1 MMFKVRILLLLFSFL
16 ISLVAKSSDVFYPVT
31 VVSGYWAISSKH
43 SNGDYSK
50 WMKNAITI
58 NAPLIFF
65 YDSDQVKHTIENLRI
80 GYPTKF
86 YKLAIND
93 FIVNKTYNR
102 AWTHH
107 IHIPTAE
114 LGMIWLEKLYMLEKS
129 IAWNPYNTTW
139 FAWTD
144 VGNAYYRQ
152 TRISPLRWPDPA
164 VLKKLPTNKIIY
176 TDSVTHGDHS
186 FAGTAFLTHQS
197 VHPQLLQRFNESLT
211 KCAEGKVPRLGRHIM
226 QPYECGSDQYIFTIM
241 KADHPQLFHCIGN
254 GYGDA
259 IPLMGVSR
267 FEPSAASALSL
278 AALQDDK
285 KKTNTYAV
293 VTLLPSPATTR
304 AANVLYLSL
313 VANLNVTALQDTV
326 FIAMIPEE
334 SSNTINLSLH
344 GWSTISLSS
353 LASTPAT
360 QVLAAKLHIWAM
372 TSFRRVLFVDPHSL
386 CTGDVSAMLTRPTLP
401 LAAMRGRGHFKDGRV
416 HYSADVFSVRP
427 NATEYDRLRSLLI
440 PAHSNTSSPSQAASG
455 DFLGIAYP
463 KYSAVD
469 SFSGPFGI
477 RLSAA
482 PAKAVWTHLPQVRVI
497 QYSPVDPATEGALA
511 LCNKSHT
518 CEKVVSIW
526 HNWDKCLPT

>member
-1 MMFKVRILLLLFSFL
+1 MILLLLYSFL
-16 ISLVAKSSDVFYPVT
+16 IDLNATPSDLFYPVT

-102 AWTHH
+102 AWTHP

-144 VGNAYYRQ
+144 VGNAYYRN
-152 TRISPLRWPDPA
+152 TRISPLRWPDPTL
-164 VLKKLPTNKIIY
+164 LKKLPTNKIIY

-211 KCAEGKVPRLGRHIM
+211 QCAEGKVPRLGRHIM
-226 QPYECGSDQYIFTIM
+226 QPYECGSDQYIFSIM
-241 KADHPQLFHCIGN
+241 KTDHPQLFHCIGN

-267 FEPSAASALSL
+267 FDRVAASTLSL
-278 AALQDDK
+278 ATLQDT
-285 KKTNTYAV
+285 KKTYDYAI
-293 VTLLPSPATTR
+293 VTLVSSSATTR

-313 VANLNVTALQDTV
+313 VANLNTTVVQDTV

-334 SSNTINLSLH
+334 SSNSINLSLH
-344 GWSTISLSS
+344 GWSSMSLPWSNS
-353 LASTPAT
+353 NHVIQEL
-360 QVLAAKLHIWAM
+360 VAKLHIWAM

-386 CTGDVSAMLTRPTLP
+386 CTGDVSAMLTKPTLP
-401 LAAMRGRGHFKDGRV
+401 LAAVRGRRHSKGSRV

-427 NATEYDRLRSLLI
+427 NATEYGRLHLLLTS
-440 PAHSNTSSPSQAASG
+440 AHNSTSSPSLGVVS
-455 DFLGIAYP
+455 DFIGIAYP
-463 KYSAVD
+463 DQSTLHN
-469 SFSGPFGI
+469 FSGPFGI
-477 RLSAA
+477 KLTAA

-497 QYSPVDPATEGALA
+497 QYSPVDPAAEGALA
-511 LCNKSHT
+511 LCNSSHT
-518 CEKVVSIW
+518 CEKVVDIW
-526 HNWDKCLPT
+526 HNWDKCLPS